1 MRIVAAIAVE
11 TAAAIA
17 VETAAVAAAAGTVV
31 GAIADPAISLT
42 TLSSG
47 LRIVSEHVPGAL
59 SVSAGVWVGVGARDE
74 PQTICGVSHF
84 LEHLLFKG
92 THRRS
97 AREIATTVDRVGGD
111 MNAFTAKEF
120 TAYVC
125 RVPAAHVELSL
136 DVLGDVISMPA
147 LRDADVESER
157 QVILEEL
164 AMDEDTPDDTA
175 YRLFSAALFPQ
186 HPLGRETAG
195 EVDTVRSIKPD
206 DVRDFFGL
214 NYRAGNMVLALAGPV
229 GHADVVAFAEQH
241 FGALSAGKAEFERER
256 PSDTVEAVAGE
267 QRDCEQVHLLVGCR
281 ALERTDPGREA
292 LDMVMHA
299 LGGGP
304 SSRLFQTIREER
316 GLTYSTYASASAY
329 ADAGLVG
336 AYAATNPETAAEVL
350 GLLEAEINAV
360 IRDGITD
367 DELAIAKGYLTG
379 AFAMGFEGTGSR
391 SERLG
396 SSFTNYGHI
405 RPVDEQVA
413 RWQAV
418 SLADTRNVIERVFVN
433 PRVRCAVGPVDLKS
447 LLA

>member
-1 MRIVAAIAVE
+1 MV
-11 TAAAIA
+11 
-17 VETAAVAAAAGTVV
+17 AAAGTVV

-47 LRIVSEHVPGAL
+47 LRVVSEHVPGAL

-74 PQTICGVSHF
+74 PHAICGVSHF

-97 AREIATTVDRVGGD
+97 ARDIATSVDRVGGD

-125 RVPAAHVELSL
+125 RVPAAQAELAV
-136 DVLGDVISMPA
+136 DVLGDVITMPA

-175 YRLFSAALFPQ
+175 YRLFAAAMFPG

-195 EVDTVRSIKPD
+195 EVGTVRSITPN
-206 DVRDFFGL
+206 DVRGFFGEY
-214 NYRAGNMVLALAGPV
+214 YRAEQMVLSVAGPV
-229 GHADVVAFAEQH
+229 SHADVVALAEAH
-241 FGALSAGKAEFERER
+241 LGAVPTGR
-256 PSDTVEAVAGE
+256 PVLDRRGPDDVVTAVAGE

-281 ALERTDPGREA
+281 GLERTDPDREA
-292 LDMVMHA
+292 LDMVTHA

-329 ADAGLVG
+329 ADAGLVA
-336 AYAATNPETAAEVL
+336 AYAATNEETAAEVL
-350 GLLEAEINAV
+350 GLIEAEIAAIV
-360 IRDGITD
+360 EHGITA
-367 DELAIAKGYLTG
+367 DELDIAKGYLTG

-396 SSFTNYGHI
+396 SSLTNYGRI
-405 RPVDEQVA
+405 RPVDEQIA

-418 SLADTRNVIERVFVN
+418 TLDDTRRVIERIFSR
-433 PRVRCAVGPVDLKS
+433 PRVRCAVGPVDLPA

>member
-1 MRIVAAIAVE
+1 MDVAATVAV
-11 TAAAIA
+11 
-17 VETAAVAAAAGTVV
+17 AAAGTVV

-47 LRIVSEHVPGAL
+47 LRVVSEHVPGAL
-59 SVSAGVWVGVGARDE
+59 SFSAGVWVAVGARDE
-74 PQTICGVSHF
+74 APAICGVSHF

-97 AREIATTVDRVGGD
+97 ARDIATSVDRVGGD

-125 RVPAAHVELSL
+125 RVPAAHAELSI
-136 DVLGDVISMPA
+136 DVLGDVVTMPA

-175 YRLFSAALFPQ
+175 YRLFAAAMFPSP
-186 HPLGRETAG
+186 PLGRETAG
-195 EVDTVRSIKPD
+195 EEATVRSITPT
-206 DVRDFFGL
+206 DVRDFFGA
-214 NYRAGNMVLALAGPV
+214 NYRAGHMVLAVAGPV
-229 GHADVVAFAEQH
+229 PHHEILAMAEQH
-241 FGALSAGKAEFERER
+241 LGSVPTGAPVRDRR
-256 PSDTVEAVAGE
+256 PPDAAVQVIAGE
-267 QRDCEQVHLLVGCR
+267 ERDCEQVHLLVGCR
-281 ALERTDPGREA
+281 GLERTDPDREA
-292 LDMVMHA
+292 LDMVTHA

-304 SSRLFQTIREER
+304 SSRLFQKIREER

-329 ADAGLVG
+329 ADAGLFA
-336 AYAATNPETAAEVL
+336 AYAGTNPETAAEVRSL
-350 GLLEAEINAV
+350 IEAEFDAV
-360 IRDGITD
+360 LRDGITD

-396 SSFTNYGHI
+396 SSLTNYGNI

-418 SLADTRNVIERVFVN
+418 TLDDTRRVIERVLSQT
-433 PRVRCAVGPVDLKS
+433 RVRCAVGPVELAA